1 MAILWVEGVDVRM
14 GVQQILRGVTIEV
27 AEGGVVAVIGSN
39 GVGKTTLMRAISGIY
54 ACAAGSIIFD
64 GTPIANVKSH
74 RIVRLGLVQAPEGR
88 MIFGAMSVRENLV
101 LGAGAHNARDT
112 AAQFDY
118 VLGLFPP
125 LADRLRQKA
134 GSLSGGEQQM
144 LCIGRALMG
153 KPKLLLLDEPSLG
166 LAPLIVQLIFD
177 LIGRIRAEGTAI
189 LLVEQNARAALKVA
203 DYGYVMEGGRIVLEG
218 PAAELYADERVQSAY
233 LGGTAHKAG

>member
-1 MAILWVEGVDVRM
+1 MAILRVQDVDVRM
-14 GVQQILRGVTIEV
+14 GTHQILRGVTLDV
-27 AEGGVVAVIGSN
+27 RDTAVVAVLGSN
-39 GVGKTTLMRAISGIY
+39 GVGKTSLMRAISGIY
-54 ACAAGSIIFD
+54 RSATGAITFAD
-64 GTPIANVKSH
+64 TPIANLKSH

-88 MIFGAMSVRENLV
+88 MIFGAMTVRENLV
-101 LGAGAHNARDT
+101 LGGCSTRGNDM

-118 VLGLFPP
+118 VLSLFPP

-144 LCIGRALMG
+144 LCIGRALMA

-166 LAPLIVQLIFD
+166 LAPLMVQLIFD
-177 LIGRIRAEGTAI
+177 LVGRIRSEGTAI

-218 PAAELYADERVQSAY
+218 SAGDLSADERVQSAY
-233 LGGTAHKAG
+233 LGGKAHKAN